1 MTTWRLNPTDE
12 MLHAAEETLGSSRV
26 VQVLWKFPHPASRRA
41 LEAEWHRLNQSRLSR
56 RAAPARL
63 PAARRRWVRA
73 TNEEPLHT
81 DQQVLTGATASQWID
96 EQVRAPMPVGSTALW
111 RLASAPYEDG
121 SLVSLTVPH
130 FRCDGMG
137 IFHAIATRGTGS
149 YAHPTPADEGADG
162 DLGEA
167 LGQVLRACTG
177 TARWGLNLLA
187 GPGKR
192 AQLGAALGNT
202 AARPA
207 AAGSAPRFFSSA
219 LFDVP
224 AADWERQARAHGGTA
239 NSLFIEIAA
248 NLIRRNVPRDQQAT
262 VDVGIPMSVRAPED
276 DGRANALVVLPLT
289 VPGGSR
295 PHLDLRHTRTATR
308 ELLQTA
314 GEHSGTLVPEP
325 LWHLLPARWADRL
338 KAPGAQQTDVVASNF
353 GTAPEPVARFGGGL
367 AESVGL
373 RTMNVP
379 GLVPE
384 KARLRASLCLL
395 RVGERM
401 TVTVTGIPDHF
412 GDVADLSSRV
422 TEELAAWGLT
432 GRQWWTPISHEA

>member
-26 VQVLWKFPHPASRRA
+26 VQVLWKFSHPVSRSA
-41 LEAEWHRLNQSRLSR
+41 LVAEWHRLNQSRLSR
-56 RAAPARL
+56 QVAPARL

-73 TNEEPLHT
+73 TNEQPLHT
-81 DQQVLTGATASQWID
+81 DQQVLDEATASQWID
-96 EQVRAPMPVGSTALW
+96 EQVRAPLPVGSTALW
-111 RLASAPYEDG
+111 RLAAAPYRDG
-121 SLVSLTVPH
+121 TLVSLTVPH

-137 IFHAIATRGTGS
+137 IFRAIASHDTGS
-149 YAHPTPADEGADG
+149 RAHPAPADEGADG

-167 LGQVLRACTG
+167 LGQVTRAFTG
-177 TARWGLNLLA
+177 TARWGLDLLTD
-187 GPGKR
+187 PGRR
-192 AQLGAALGNT
+192 ARLGAALSNT
-202 AARPA
+202 TAKPA

-248 NLIRRNVPRDQQAT
+248 NLIRRNVPRDQQVT
-262 VDVGIPMSVRAPED
+262 IDVGIPMSVRTAED

-295 PHLDLRHTRTATR
+295 PHRNLRNTRTATK
-308 ELLQTA
+308 ELLRTA

-325 LWHLLPARWADRL
+325 LWHLLPARWANRL

-353 GTAPEPVARFGGGL
+353 GTAPDPVAHFGGSL

-395 RVGERM
+395 QAGERM
-401 TVTVTGIPDHF
+401 TLTVTGLPDHF
-412 GDVADLSSRV
+412 GDAAGLSSRV
-422 TEELAAWGLT
+422 TEELAAWGLS
-432 GRQWWTPISHEA
+432 GWQWWTPISQEV